1 VSQRPGRGGESGD
14 GKTEMEVG
22 MGICSE
28 NRSVEL
34 RVKSAMRE
42 VDIWVYRIEM
52 ALARGHWLHI

>member
-1 VSQRPGRGGESGD
+1 
-14 GKTEMEVG
+14 MEVG